1 MQTRKGFLH
10 SPHLVVDWRSNDI
23 TLIRCACA
31 SERCVGYNQ
40 SIADNV
46 KGKGFG
52 LNAIHISCLIQ
63 AKAMNEIAMCARAL
77 EGTHR

>member
-10 SPHLVVDWRSNDI
+10 SPPHLVVDWRSNDI

-52 LNAIHISCLIQ
+52 LDSIHQLSDAGESHERNSDVC
-63 AKAMNEIAMCARAL
+63 M
-77 EGTHR
+77 HS